1 MVKIA
6 IGNDHHGLSLVSHL
20 RTHDAF
26 AGIKVQWIVMGC
38 ESFVACDY
46 PRYAHQVAG
55 CVSSGQ
61 ANLGIL
67 SCGTGVGMAMAA
79 NRFNGVYAAV
89 AWNPIIARRS
99 REEDGCNVLVLPADY
114 VDKVTADDIVT
125 QWLAASFLKGKYQ
138 RRIELIDQ
146 PTSRSER
153 D

>member
-1 MVKIA
+1 MIKIA
-6 IGNDHHGLSLVSHL
+6 VGNDHHGLHVVRHILAHNS
-20 RTHDAF
+20 F
-26 AGIKVQWIVMGC
+26 AGVEVQWIIMGC
-38 ESFVACDY
+38 DSSVACDY

-61 ANLGIL
+61 ADLGIL
-67 SCGTGVGMAMAA
+67 VCGTGVGMAMAA
-79 NRFNGVYAAV
+79 NRFTGIYAAV

-114 VDKVTADDIVT
+114 VDKNTVDDIVA

-146 PTSRSER
+146 PMPRSAR